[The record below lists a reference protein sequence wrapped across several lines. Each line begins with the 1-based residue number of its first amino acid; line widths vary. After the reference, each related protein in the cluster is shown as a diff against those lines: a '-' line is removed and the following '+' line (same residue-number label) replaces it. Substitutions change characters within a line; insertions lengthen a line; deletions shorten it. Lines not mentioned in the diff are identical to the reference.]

1 MTIKVLGGGCA
12 NCNRLEKMVKE
23 TLAEL
28 NIDAE
33 IDHVGDLNDI
43 VEYGIMSTPGL
54 VINEEVKSAGRL
66 PSIDEIKK
74 WLQEAQ

>member
-1 MTIKVLGGGCA
+1 MDIKVLGGGCA
-12 NCNRLEKMVKE
+12 NCNRLEKMVKD
-23 TLAEL
+23 TLVEL

-33 IDHVGDLNDI
+33 IGHVRDLNDI

-74 WLQEAQ
+74 WLQDAK